1 MFRHMSDLPA
11 GTTPLFVYGTLR
23 RTGANHALIS
33 AATFVDV
40 ATTVERYALFVDD
53 IPYLA
58 PAPPVHRVRGE
69 VYAVDAAM
77 LAEIDR
83 LEGHPTWYERRPVR
97 VVLEGAA
104 KAARKTA
111 GPVFGDAP
119 ATLDCETYFNDRP
132 LGALSPNGD
141 YGTVLRRLARHAAPS
156 AAARRTGR

>member
-1 MFRHMSDLPA
+1 MPDANTPPA
-11 GTTPLFVYGTLR
+11 DETLLFVYGTLR
-23 RTGANHALIS
+23 REQANHALLAS
-33 AATFVDV
+33 ARFLGAGRT
-40 ATTVERYALFVDD
+40 ASRHALFIEG

-58 PAPPVHRVRGE
+58 RGPAVHHVRGE